1 MNDKLTKP
9 HFLAILCILMAFAS
23 LSIDLYLPAMPLM
36 EKELHGDVEL
46 TVTSF
51 LIGFSI
57 AQLLWGPI
65 SDSFGRRLPLFIG
78 MLMFIVGSAGC
89 AISINIEQIVLWR
102 IVQAFGACTGP
113 MLARAMIRDS
123 FSRIKAA
130 QMFST
135 LFFFMAVAPIVGPLI
150 GGQIIRFSR
159 WQVIFGMLV
168 VLGVIMFISLF
179 ALPETLPE
187 EKRVKL
193 SFTNAFHNYLVLL
206 KNRTF
211 MKYTLCL
218 TFFYVAAYAYMTGSP
233 FVYISYFGIAPQYF
247 GLLFGLN
254 LLGVMVMSMINR
266 RLVLRYP
273 LKQLLKAAVFVSLLA
288 AAALALV
295 VKLQI
300 GGVIAVV
307 LSIFLFFSMNGIIAA
322 NTTTA
327 ALDSAP
333 FLAGSASAVMGA
345 LQYGSGIVS
354 TLFLT
359 FFNDGT
365 PWTMA
370 WIMLVFTFASV
381 VTLLLPNTTVKESV
395 IVE

>member
-1 MNDKLTKP
+1 MNDKLTRP
-9 HFLAILCILMAFAS
+9 LFLAILCILMGFAS

-36 EKELHGDVEL
+36 AKELHGNVEL
-46 TVTSF
+46 TVTAF
-51 LIGFSI
+51 LVGFSI
-57 AQLLWGPI
+57 AQLVWGPI
-65 SDSFGRRLPLFIG
+65 SDSVGRRFPLFIG
-78 MLMFIVGSAGC
+78 MLMFIVGSIGC
-89 AISINIEQIVLWR
+89 ALSKNIDQIVLWR

-123 FSRIKAA
+123 YSRIKAA

-150 GGQIIRFSR
+150 GGQIIRFGSWR
-159 WQVIFGMLV
+159 VIFKALV
-168 VLGVIMFISLF
+168 VLGVIMLISLF
-179 ALPETLPE
+179 ALPETLPKD
-187 EKRVKL
+187 KRIKL
-193 SFTNAFHNYLVLL
+193 SFANAFNNYLVLL

-247 GLLFGLN
+247 GFLFGLN
-254 LLGVMVMSMINR
+254 LLGVMAMSMMNR
-266 RLVLRYP
+266 HLVLRYS
-273 LKQLLKAAVFVSLLA
+273 LKQLLKTAVFVSLLA
-288 AAALALV
+288 AAVLALV
-295 VKLQI
+295 VKIQI

-327 ALDSAP
+327 ALDAAP
-333 FLAGSASAVMGA
+333 SLAGSASAVIGA

-354 TLFLT
+354 TLLLAYFK
-359 FFNDGT
+359 DGT

-370 WIMLVFTFASV
+370 WIMLVFTLASV
-381 VTLLLPNTTVKESV
+381 VTLLLPNTTEKEV
-395 IVE
+395 